1 MTLNKEDRQIIKML
15 DKKTNQYVLNLIKE
29 INDLYEVLSDLE
41 KSVDGRDNRRRKFQ
55 NYERLD
61 LLEEDLFNILNNY
74 CKDHLRDVRR
84 ERKLIYN
91 KFNILS
97 NSK

>member
-1 MTLNKEDRQIIKML
+1 MALNKEDKQIIKML
-15 DKKTNQYVLNLIKE
+15 DKKTKQYILNLIRE

-41 KSVDGRDNRRRKFQ
+41 KSVDGRDNRRRNLQ
-55 NYERLD
+55 NYEKLD
-61 LLEEDLFNILNNY
+61 MLEEELFNILNNY
-74 CKDHLRDVRR
+74 CKHHLREVKR
-84 ERKLIYN
+84 ERKSIYN

>member
-1 MTLNKEDRQIIKML
+1 MALNKEDKQIIKML
-15 DKKTNQYVLNLIKE
+15 DKKTKQYILNLIRE

-41 KSVDGRDNRRRKFQ
+41 KSVDGRDNRRRKLQ

-61 LLEEDLFNILNNY
+61 MLEEELFNILNNY
-74 CKDHLRDVRR
+74 CKDHLREVKR
-84 ERKLIYN
+84 ERKSIYN